1 MASPWTLLVAAA
13 MAAALLPVP
22 ASAKTYM
29 VGDGAG
35 WDTGVDYDA
44 WARGKKFKVGD
55 TLVFRYS
62 TPEHDV
68 VQVDARGFAE
78 CVAPDNTVLLTS
90 GNDHVVLGQAG
101 RFFFICDTEGECS
114 SGLKLTVNVH

>member
-1 MASPWTLLVAAA
+1 MARRAWLLITD
-13 MAAALLPVP
+13 L
-22 ASAKTYM
+22 
-29 VGDGAG
+29 VG
-35 WDTGVDYDA
+35 
-44 WARGKKFKVGD
+44 RGS
-55 TLVFRYS
+55 LSLAVFRYS

-68 VQVDARGFAE
+68 VQVDARGYAE
-78 CVAPDNTVLLTS
+78 CVAPDNAVLLTS

>member
-55 TLVFRYS
+55 TLGTYAWRA
-62 TPEHDV
+62 HGAAD
-68 VQVDARGFAE
+68 DARRG
-78 CVAPDNTVLLTS
+78 
-90 GNDHVVLGQAG
+90 
-101 RFFFICDTEGECS
+101 
-114 SGLKLTVNVH
+114 